1 MRRVHGEGGGREVLC
16 TYCGQGFA
24 TGTRARQ
31 HEVKVHMEDNLRG
44 TNLLMLIQ
52 CGPLIS
58 STVLDNEN

>member
-1 MRRVHGEGGGREVLC
+1 MRRVHGEGGGREALC

-44 TNLLMLIQ
+44 TNLLI
-52 CGPLIS
+52 CIFIGGFH
-58 STVLDNEN
+58 

>member
-16 TYCGQGFA
+16 TYCGQGFV

-44 TNLLMLIQ
+44 TNLLSLVT
-52 CGPLIS
+52 PEHS
-58 STVLDNEN
+58 FH